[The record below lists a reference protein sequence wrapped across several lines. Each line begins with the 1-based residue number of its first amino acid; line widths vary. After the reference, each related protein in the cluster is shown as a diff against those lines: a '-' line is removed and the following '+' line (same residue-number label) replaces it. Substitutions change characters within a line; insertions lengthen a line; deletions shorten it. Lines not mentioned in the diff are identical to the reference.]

1 MEPGARATAVRE
13 REEPR
18 PDVTNR
24 RATENADGGKATLEV
39 VAQAAGV
46 SRATVS
52 RVVNG
57 GERVNAQTRR
67 TVERAIERLGYSPN
81 RAARSLVTRRS
92 DSIGLVI
99 PEPTT
104 RLFGDPFFPRLVRG
118 ISEILSARDL
128 QLVLLAP
135 QSRADEDRLR
145 SYLTSGHVDGV
156 LLVSLHDDDPLPGYL
171 VSAGIPMVVGGR
183 PPSGFSISYVDMDNV
198 NGARAAVEHLIKI
211 GRRHIA
217 TVAGPRDMAVAAD
230 RLRGYREALAG
241 AGLHHDA
248 ALEVGADFD
257 QDLAQQRVAQLLLRH
272 PEIDAVF
279 AASDLMAL
287 GVLQA
292 LRAAGRAVPRDV
304 AVIGFDDSTIAVAA
318 EPPLSSVRQPIEE
331 MGREMTR
338 LLLDSLAP
346 KGRIARRLILATE
359 LVVRA
364 SSGGDAADD

>member
-1 MEPGARATAVRE
+1 MAKSEHGSRGQSTDGAV
-13 REEPR
+13 
-18 PDVTNR
+18 
-24 RATENADGGKATLEV
+24 TLEV
-39 VAQAAGV
+39 VAQASGV

-57 GERVNAQTRR
+57 DKRVSPATRR
-67 TVERAIERLGYSPN
+67 TVEKAIEHLGYSPN

-118 ISEILSARDL
+118 ISEMLTASSL
-128 QLVLLAP
+128 QLVLFFP
-135 QSRADEDRLR
+135 QSRSDEERLR
-145 SYLTSGHVDGV
+145 AYLVGGHVDGV
-156 LLVSLHDDDPLPGYL
+156 LLVSLHGDDPLPGYL
-171 VSAGIPMVVGGR
+171 VGADIPVVVGGR
-183 PPSGFSISYVDMDNV
+183 PPNGTSISYVDMDNV
-198 NGARAAVEHLIKI
+198 DGARAAVAHLASI

-217 TVAGPRDMAVAAD
+217 TVAGPRDMSVAAD
-230 RLRGYREALAG
+230 RLQGYREAIAAAG
-241 AGLHHDA
+241 MRYEPE
-248 ALEVGADFD
+248 LEVSADFD
-257 QDLAQQRVAQLLLRH
+257 QEIARQLFAELLLTH

-279 AASDLMAL
+279 AASDPMAL

-304 AVIGFDDSTIAVAA
+304 AVVGFDDSTIATAA
-318 EPPLSSVRQPIEE
+318 KPPLSSVRQPIEE

-338 LLLDSLAP
+338 MLLASLAP
-346 KGRIARRLILATE
+346 AGRVTRRLFLATE

>member
-1 MEPGARATAVRE
+1 LAVA
-13 REEPR
+13 PR
-18 PDVTNR
+18 RGSGSPST
-24 RATENADGGKATLEV
+24 GGPATLEV
-39 VAQAAGV
+39 VAQASGV

-57 GERVNAQTRR
+57 GERVDPRTRR
-67 TVERAIERLGYSPN
+67 TVEKAIERLGYSPN

-118 ISEILSARDL
+118 ISEVLADRGL

-135 QSRADEDRLR
+135 QSPAEEERVR
-145 SYLTSGHVDGV
+145 SYVIGGHVDGA
-156 LLVSLHDDDPLPGYL
+156 LLVSLHGDDPLPGQMAA
-171 VSAGIPMVVGGR
+171 AGIPVVVGGR
-183 PPSGFSISYVDMDNV
+183 PPTGTPVSFVDMDNV
-198 NGARAAVEHLIKI
+198 HGARAAVAHLILI
-211 GRRHIA
+211 GRRHVA
-217 TVAGPRDMAVAAD
+217 TLTGPRDMAVAID
-230 RLRGYREALAG
+230 RLQGYRDALVAAG
-241 AGLHHDA
+241 IAHDPELEIAG
-248 ALEVGADFD
+248 DFD
-257 QDLAQQRVAQLLLRH
+257 QDTARARFHELLSRR
-272 PEIDAVF
+272 PDVDAVF

-292 LRAAGRAVPRDV
+292 LRSAGRRVPDDV
-304 AVIGFDDSTIAVAA
+304 AIVGFDDSTIAAA
-318 EPPLSSVRQPIEE
+318 ADPPLSSVRQPIEE

-338 LLLDSLAP
+338 LLLESLAP
-346 KGRIARRLILATE
+346 ARRVSRRLILTTE

>member
-1 MEPGARATAVRE
+1 
-13 REEPR
+13 
-18 PDVTNR
+18 
-24 RATENADGGKATLEV
+24 
-39 VAQAAGV
+39 
-46 SRATVS
+46 
-52 RVVNG
+52 VVNG
-57 GERVNAQTRR
+57 GDRVHPQTLR
-67 TVERAIERLGYSPN
+67 TVERAILRLGYSPN

-99 PEPTT
+99 PEPTA

-118 ISEILSARDL
+118 ISETLSARDL

-156 LLVSLHDDDPLPGYL
+156 LLVSLHADDPLPGYL
-171 VSAGIPMVVGGR
+171 VGAGIPVVVGGR
-183 PPSGFSISYVDMDNV
+183 PPDGLAISYVDMDNV
-198 NGARAAVEHLIKI
+198 NGARAAVAHLVAI

-217 TVAGPRDMAVAAD
+217 TVTGPRDMAVATD
-230 RLRGYREALAG
+230 RLRGYREALAS
-241 AGLHHDA
+241 AGIKHDSR
-248 ALEVGADFD
+248 LEVEADFD
-257 QDLAQQRVAQLLLRH
+257 QDLAQQRVAQLLARQ

-292 LRAAGRAVPRDV
+292 LRATDRRVPEDV
-304 AVIGFDDSTIAVAA
+304 AVVGFDDSRVAVAA
-318 EPPLSSVRQPIEE
+318 DPPLSSVRQPIEE

-338 LLLDSLAP
+338 LLIDSLTP
-346 KGRIARRLILATE
+346 KGRVTRRLILATE

-364 SSGGDAADD
+364 SSGGDAAAH

>member
-1 MEPGARATAVRE
+1 MSLGSPLA
-13 REEPR
+13 
-18 PDVTNR
+18 
-24 RATENADGGKATLEV
+24 KAEHGSRGLNSEGPITLEV
-39 VAQAAGV
+39 VAHASGV

-57 GERVNAQTRR
+57 DKRVNPSTRV
-67 TVERAIERLGYSPN
+67 TVESAIERLGYSPN

-118 ISEILSARDL
+118 ISEMLAASSL
-128 QLVLLAP
+128 QLVLFFP
-135 QSRADEDRLR
+135 QSRSDEERLR
-145 SYLTSGHVDGV
+145 AYLVGGHVDGA
-156 LLVSLHDDDPLPGYL
+156 LLVSLHGDDPLPGYL
-171 VSAGIPMVVGGR
+171 VNADIPVVVGGR
-183 PPSGFSISYVDMDNV
+183 PPSGKSVSYVDMDNV
-198 NGARAAVEHLIKI
+198 DGARMAVEHLASI

-230 RLRGYREALAG
+230 RLQGYREALAN
-241 AGLHHDA
+241 AGIDHDPE
-248 ALEVGADFD
+248 LEVSADFD
-257 QDLAQQRVAQLLLRH
+257 QDIARQLVGELLVTH
-272 PEIDAVF
+272 PEIDAIF

-292 LRAAGRAVPRDV
+292 LRAAGRTVPADV
-304 AVIGFDDSTIAVAA
+304 AVVGFDDSTVALA
-318 EPPLSSVRQPIEE
+318 ADPPLSSVRQPIEE

-338 LLLDSLAP
+338 ILLASLAP
-346 KGRIARRLILATE
+346 AERVTRRLILSTE

>member
-1 MEPGARATAVRE
+1 MAHRRE
-13 REEPR
+13 AG
-18 PDVTNR
+18 N
-24 RATENADGGKATLEV
+24 TEGGPVTLEG

-57 GERVNAQTRR
+57 GKRVHPQTLR

-92 DSIGLVI
+92 DTIGLVI

-118 ISEILSARDL
+118 ISEVLSARDL

-145 SYLTSGHVDGV
+145 GYLTSGHVDGA

-171 VSAGIPMVVGGR
+171 VGADIPVVVGGR
-183 PPSGFSISYVDMDNV
+183 PPSGISVSYVDMDNI
-198 NGARAAVEHLIKI
+198 NGARAAVEHLVAI

-217 TVAGPRDMAVAAD
+217 TVAGPSDMAVAAD
-230 RLRGYREALAG
+230 RLQGYREALA
-241 AGLHHDA
+241 AARLDHDPD
-248 ALEVGADFD
+248 LEVGADFD
-257 QDLAQQRVAQLLLRH
+257 QDLARQRIGQLMSRH

-292 LRAAGRAVPRDV
+292 LRAAGRAVPEEV
-304 AVIGFDDSTIAVAA
+304 AVVGFDDSTLAVAA

-338 LLLDSLAP
+338 ILLDSLAP
-346 KGRIARRLILATE
+346 KGRITRRLILATE
-359 LVVRA
+359 LVVRD

>member
-1 MEPGARATAVRE
+1 LAKSEHGSRGQSTDGAV
-13 REEPR
+13 
-18 PDVTNR
+18 
-24 RATENADGGKATLEV
+24 TLEV
-39 VAQAAGV
+39 VAQASGV

-57 GERVNAQTRR
+57 DKRVSPATRR
-67 TVERAIERLGYSPN
+67 TVEKAIEHLGYSPN

-118 ISEILSARDL
+118 ISEMLTASSL
-128 QLVLLAP
+128 QLVLFFP
-135 QSRADEDRLR
+135 QSRSDEERLR
-145 SYLTSGHVDGV
+145 AYLVGGHVDGV
-156 LLVSLHDDDPLPGYL
+156 LLVSLHGDDPLPGYL
-171 VSAGIPMVVGGR
+171 VGADIPVVVGGR
-183 PPSGFSISYVDMDNV
+183 PPSGTSISYVDMDNV
-198 NGARAAVEHLIKI
+198 DGARAAVAHLASI

-217 TVAGPRDMAVAAD
+217 TVAGPRDMSVAAD
-230 RLRGYREALAG
+230 RLQGYREAIAAAG
-241 AGLHHDA
+241 MRYEPE
-248 ALEVGADFD
+248 LEVSADFD
-257 QDLAQQRVAQLLLRH
+257 QEIARQLFAELLLTH

-279 AASDLMAL
+279 AASDPMAL

-304 AVIGFDDSTIAVAA
+304 AVVGFDDSTIATAA

-338 LLLDSLAP
+338 MLLASLAP
-346 KGRIARRLILATE
+346 AGRVTRRLFLATE

>member
-1 MEPGARATAVRE
+1 LAKSEHGSRGQSTDGAV
-13 REEPR
+13 
-18 PDVTNR
+18 
-24 RATENADGGKATLEV
+24 TLEV
-39 VAQAAGV
+39 VAQASGV

-57 GERVNAQTRR
+57 DKRVSPATRR
-67 TVERAIERLGYSPN
+67 TVEKAIEHLGYSPN

-118 ISEILSARDL
+118 ISEMLTASSL
-128 QLVLLAP
+128 QLVLFFP
-135 QSRADEDRLR
+135 QSRSDEERLR
-145 SYLTSGHVDGV
+145 AYLVGGHVDGV
-156 LLVSLHDDDPLPGYL
+156 LLVSLHGDDPLPGYL
-171 VSAGIPMVVGGR
+171 VGADIPVVVGGR
-183 PPSGFSISYVDMDNV
+183 PPNGTSISYVDMDNV
-198 NGARAAVEHLIKI
+198 DGARAAVAHLASI

-217 TVAGPRDMAVAAD
+217 TVAGPRDMSVAAD
-230 RLRGYREALAG
+230 RLQGYREAIAAAG
-241 AGLHHDA
+241 MRYEPE
-248 ALEVGADFD
+248 LEVSADFD
-257 QDLAQQRVAQLLLRH
+257 QEIARQLFAELLLTH

-279 AASDLMAL
+279 AASDPMAL

-304 AVIGFDDSTIAVAA
+304 AVVGFDDSTIATAA

-338 LLLDSLAP
+338 MLLASLAP
-346 KGRIARRLILATE
+346 AGRVTRRLFLATE

>member
-1 MEPGARATAVRE
+1 MAKSEHGSRGQSTDGAV
-13 REEPR
+13 
-18 PDVTNR
+18 
-24 RATENADGGKATLEV
+24 TLEV
-39 VAQAAGV
+39 VAQASGV

-57 GERVNAQTRR
+57 DKRVSPATRR
-67 TVERAIERLGYSPN
+67 TVEKAIEHLGYSPN

-118 ISEILSARDL
+118 ISEMLTASSL
-128 QLVLLAP
+128 QLVLFFP
-135 QSRADEDRLR
+135 QSRSDEERLR
-145 SYLTSGHVDGV
+145 AYLVGGHVDGV
-156 LLVSLHDDDPLPGYL
+156 LLVSLHGDDPLPGYL
-171 VSAGIPMVVGGR
+171 VGADIPVVVGGR
-183 PPSGFSISYVDMDNV
+183 PPNGTSISYVDMDNV
-198 NGARAAVEHLIKI
+198 DGARAAVAHLASI

-217 TVAGPRDMAVAAD
+217 TVAGPRDMSVAAD
-230 RLRGYREALAG
+230 RLQGYREAIAAAG
-241 AGLHHDA
+241 MRYEPE
-248 ALEVGADFD
+248 LEVSADFD
-257 QDLAQQRVAQLLLRH
+257 QEIARQLFAELLLTH

-279 AASDLMAL
+279 AASDPMAL

-304 AVIGFDDSTIAVAA
+304 AVVGFDDSTIATAA

-338 LLLDSLAP
+338 MLLASLAP
-346 KGRIARRLILATE
+346 AGRVTRRLFLATE

>member
-1 MEPGARATAVRE
+1 MAPRRE
-13 REEPR
+13 AGN
-18 PDVTNR
+18 T
-24 RATENADGGKATLEV
+24 DGGGPATLEV
-39 VAQAAGV
+39 VAHAAGV

-57 GERVNAQTRR
+57 GHRVHPQTRR
-67 TVERAIERLGYSPN
+67 NVERAIERLGYSPN

-118 ISEILSARDL
+118 ISEVLSARDL

-145 SYLTSGHVDGV
+145 SYLTSGHIDGA

-171 VSAGIPMVVGGR
+171 VGAEIPVVVGGR
-183 PPSGFSISYVDMDNV
+183 PPSGMSVSYVDMDNV
-198 NGARAAVEHLIKI
+198 SGARAAVKHLIAI

-217 TVAGPRDMAVAAD
+217 TIAGPRDMAVATD
-230 RLRGYREALAG
+230 RLQGYREALAV
-241 AGLHHDA
+241 ASVAHDPQ
-248 ALEVGADFD
+248 LEVGADFD
-257 QDLAQQRVAQLLLRH
+257 QDLARLRFGQLLSSH

-287 GVLQA
+287 GALQA
-292 LRAAGRAVPRDV
+292 LRAAGRAVPHDV
-304 AVIGFDDSTIAVAA
+304 AVVGFDDSTIAVAA

-331 MGREMTR
+331 MGREMAR
-338 LLLDSLAP
+338 MLLDSLAP
-346 KGRIARRLILATE
+346 AGRVTRRLILATE

-364 SSGGDAADD
+364 SSGGDAADH